1 MKNVQD
7 EFEFKVILIGDSL
20 VGKTSIIKRYVY
32 NAFNET
38 MMSTIGMNYC
48 VKSMTLKNEK
58 KIKLKFVDTAGEE
71 RFKSLGKNY
80 FANTDAILFVFALNN
95 IESFNNITSWIK
107 IFEDSN
113 ANKLGIPRYLVGNK
127 CDLEKEISQDK
138 INEFLEQNNNI
149 FKYKE
154 ISAKEE
160 NDKIK
165 NFFQEIGERLY
176 EENKNQNRK
185 TSNIKLIDS
194 RKEKSRCALTIC
206 VV

>member
-1 MKNVQD
+1 
-7 EFEFKVILIGDSL
+7 
-20 VGKTSIIKRYVY
+20 
-32 NAFNET
+32 
-38 MMSTIGMNYC
+38 MSTIGMNYC

-149 FKYKE
+149 FTYKE